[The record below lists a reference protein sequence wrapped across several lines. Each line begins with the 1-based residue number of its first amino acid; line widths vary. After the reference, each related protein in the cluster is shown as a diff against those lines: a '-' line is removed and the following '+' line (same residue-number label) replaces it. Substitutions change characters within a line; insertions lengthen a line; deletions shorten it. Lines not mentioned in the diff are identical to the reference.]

1 MTSSATQTSTPTTS
15 SLIHWQ
21 EKGIDCSAIWRSE
34 RGAPPP
40 KRVVIAD
47 DTLSA
52 DSAYRLACAGTGL
65 LWRGD
70 FQNAKLLLA
79 AMARRIDK
87 VPDRKKRK
95 APPVEMVD
103 ANEAAAKG
111 FHLHR
116 QAQAQRARVLSCI
129 LIPFDAEYGIPLRRA
144 PDAKLACAEAWG
156 EADSSGALN
165 AAALK
170 SVATL
175 RELMGV
181 TSSHEWRKK
190 GIEIG
195 ALGKVGSTA
204 NNRIH
209 PHYGVFS
216 PVRSEYITLVNRAEF
231 PPTFFE
237 RIKFVAFDIGT
248 GTGVLA
254 AVLARREVT
263 HVVATDSDARAI
275 ACARENLTRLGVIE
289 HVKLVQTDL
298 FPDGKASLIV
308 CNPPWLPA
316 RPSSPIE
323 RAVYDEG
330 GLMLKGFLAGLA
342 SHLAPNGEGWLLLSD
357 IAEHLGLRTR
367 DELLELIKAG
377 GLKVLNRTDVRPEH
391 PKAEDSTD
399 PLYNARSKEVTSL
412 WRLAAA

>member
-1 MTSSATQTSTPTTS
+1 
-15 SLIHWQ
+15 
-21 EKGIDCSAIWRSE
+21 
-34 RGAPPP
+34 
-40 KRVVIAD
+40 
-47 DTLSA
+47 
-52 DSAYRLACAGTGL
+52 
-65 LWRGD
+65 
-70 FQNAKLLLA
+70 
-79 AMARRIDK
+79 
-87 VPDRKKRK
+87 
-95 APPVEMVD
+95 
-103 ANEAAAKG
+103 
-111 FHLHR
+111 
-116 QAQAQRARVLSCI
+116 
-129 LIPFDAEYGIPLRRA
+129 
-144 PDAKLACAEAWG
+144 
-156 EADSSGALN
+156 
-165 AAALK
+165 
-170 SVATL
+170 
-175 RELMGV
+175 LMGV

-216 PVRSEYITLVNRAEF
+216 PVRGEYITLVNRAEF

-237 RIKFVAFDIGT
+237 RVKFVAFDIGT
-248 GTGVLA
+248 GTGVLS

-263 HVVATDSDARAI
+263 HVVATDSDPRAI

-298 FPDGKASLIV
+298 FPEGKASLIV

-330 GLMLKGFLAGLA
+330 GKMLKGFLAGLA
-342 SHLAPNGEGWLLLSD
+342 SHLAPSGEGWLLLSD

-367 DELLELIKAG
+367 EELLEMIKAG
-377 GLKVLNRTDVRPEH
+377 GLRVLNRTDVRPEH
-391 PKAEDSTD
+391 PKTEDSSD
-399 PLYNARSKEVTSL
+399 PLYAARSKEVTSL

>member
-1 MTSSATQTSTPTTS
+1 
-15 SLIHWQ
+15 
-21 EKGIDCSAIWRSE
+21 
-34 RGAPPP
+34 
-40 KRVVIAD
+40 
-47 DTLSA
+47 
-52 DSAYRLACAGTGL
+52 
-65 LWRGD
+65 
-70 FQNAKLLLA
+70 
-79 AMARRIDK
+79 
-87 VPDRKKRK
+87 
-95 APPVEMVD
+95 VD
-103 ANEAAAKG
+103 ANAAAAQG

-116 QAQAQRARVLSCI
+116 QAQAQRARVLSCV
-129 LIPFDAEYGIPLRRA
+129 LIPFDADYGIPLRRA

-156 EADSSGALN
+156 EPDASGELN
-165 AAALK
+165 AAALN

-216 PVRSEYITLVNRAEF
+216 PVRGEYITLVNRAEF
-231 PPTFFE
+231 PPAFFE
-237 RIKFVAFDIGT
+237 RVKFVAFDIGT
-248 GTGVLA
+248 GTGVLS

-263 HVVATDSDARAI
+263 HIVATDSDARAI
-275 ACARENLTRLGVIE
+275 ACARENLTKLGVIE
-289 HVKLVQTDL
+289 HVKLLQTDL
-298 FPDGKASLIV
+298 FPEGKASLIV

-330 GLMLKGFLAGLA
+330 GQMLKGFLAGLA
-342 SHLAPNGEGWLLLSD
+342 AHLAPNGEGWLLLSD

-367 DELLELIKAG
+367 EELLGMIEAG
-377 GLKVLNRTDVRPEH
+377 GLKVLNRTEVRPEH

-399 PLYNARSKEVTSL
+399 PLYAARSKEVTSL
-412 WRLAAA
+412 WRLVAA